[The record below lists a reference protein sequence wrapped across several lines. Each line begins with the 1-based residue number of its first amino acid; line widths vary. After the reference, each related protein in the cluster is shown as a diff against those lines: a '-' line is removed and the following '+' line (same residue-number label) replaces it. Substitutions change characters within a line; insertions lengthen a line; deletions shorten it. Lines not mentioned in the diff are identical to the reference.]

1 MSSGI
6 ANSRLWPWVFS
17 PLVLLATLCVLRP
30 LEARLLPG
38 PASPAAALAG
48 SGETIAVLGGLRT
61 VVAGG
66 LWLRTNLAWERRDE
80 VETTTMLQL
89 TVAAD
94 DRPLTFWLNGA
105 RMIAYD
111 FPTWRSEGAPAAVGE
126 RNRREQA
133 QAALS
138 YLERGLQVRGPAAEI
153 VVEMANIRLRALRD
167 REGAARL
174 FRQAAELPGA
184 PYYAARIHA
193 ELLRELG
200 RPAEALAWLKQIQPG
215 LPENEPAAQR
225 AVVLAR
231 IKGLE
236 QEVAG
241 K

>member
-1 MSSGI
+1 MSSST
-6 ANSRLWPWVFS
+6 ANSRLRPWVL
-17 PLVLLATLCVLRP
+17 PPVVLVATLSVLRP

-38 PASPAAALAG
+38 SVSPAAALAG

-61 VVAGG
+61 MVAGG
-66 LWLRTNLAWERRDE
+66 LWLRANLAWERRDE
-80 VETTTMLQL
+80 VVTTTMLQL

-111 FPTWRSEGAPAAVGE
+111 FPTWRSADAPAAVGE

-138 YLERGLQVRGPAAEI
+138 FLERGFQVHGPAAEI
-153 VVEMANIRLRALRD
+153 VVEMANIRLRVLRD

-184 PYYAARIHA
+184 PYFAARIHA

-200 RPAEALAWLKQIQPG
+200 RPAEALAWLRQIQAG
-215 LPENEPAAQR
+215 LPGNDPAAQR

-236 QEVAG
+236 QEVTG

>member
-1 MSSGI
+1 MSSSVV
-6 ANSRLWPWVFS
+6 NSRLWPWVF
-17 PLVLLATLCVLRP
+17 PPVVLLATLSVLRP
-30 LEARLLPG
+30 LEARLLPIT
-38 PASPAAALAG
+38 ASPAATVAG
-48 SGETIAVLGGLRT
+48 SGDTFALLGGLRT

-66 LWLRTNLAWERRDE
+66 LWLRTNLAWERQDE
-80 VETTTMLQL
+80 AETTTLLRL

-94 DRPLTFWLNGA
+94 ERPLTFWLNGA
-105 RMIAYD
+105 RMMAYD
-111 FPTWRSEGAPAAVGE
+111 FPAWRSADAPAAVGE
-126 RNRREQA
+126 RTRREQA

-138 YLERGLQVRGPAAEI
+138 FLERGIQVRGPSADI
-153 VVEMANIRLRALRD
+153 VVEMANIRFRALRD

-184 PYYAARIHA
+184 PYYAARIHG

-200 RPAEALAWLKQIQPG
+200 RPAEALAWLRHIQPG
-215 LPENEPAAQR
+215 LPENDPAAQR
-225 AVVLAR
+225 AVVQER